1 MNFNVFDVAGLLVFT
16 VGWFGYVWYADKH
29 SQHLSIAAH
38 MDSIRRDWITAM
50 AAREVRIFDSQ
61 IQSALMQGVG
71 FLASTA
77 VLMIGAMT
85 AMLGYSVEASFSM
98 SSAVF
103 EMGSIGVDWRFK
115 VMLVAGVFAFA
126 FFKLMWSYRLFNYC
140 AVLMGAMPEAAGD
153 DQRNRI
159 EQLAQLHM
167 LAAEHFNNGLR
178 GYFFALACFLWLLH
192 PLGLSVGT
200 IWVLYVLWRRD
211 FASRSRDIISAA
223 LAPHSRDSAKP

>member
-1 MNFNVFDVAGLLVFT
+1 MDFNAYDVIGLTAFVAGWL
-16 VGWFGYVWYADKH
+16 GYVWIADRRF
-29 SQHLSIAAH
+29 QHLSIAAR
-38 MDSIRRDWITAM
+38 MDEVRRDWITTM
-50 AAREVRIFDSQ
+50 ATRDVRIFDSQ

-85 AMLGYSVEASFSM
+85 AMLGYGSEVTFTL
-98 SSAVF
+98 SAAAYVP
-103 EMGSIGVDWRFK
+103 ESAGVDWRFK
-115 VMLVAGVFAFA
+115 VVLVAGVFAFA

-140 AVLMGAMPEAAGD
+140 AVLMGAMPEGD
-153 DQRNRI
+153 DPSQSTRI

-192 PLGLSVGT
+192 PIGLFIGT
-200 IWVLYVLWRRD
+200 LWVLYVLWRRD
-211 FASRSRDIISAA
+211 FASRS
-223 LAPHSRDSAKP
+223 LAIVATRFQPSDVESE